1 MSTLAWA
8 SIGFGCLIIATRGP
22 FLFAPEAAVD
32 VFRRVIETATRVRI
46 LGLVSAALGVLL
58 LLGASAEVRILAVVM
73 SGIGWAVCG
82 AACLLVLFPGAYQSL
97 ANWALDNFADAWRGI
112 GLLGVLIGIA
122 FIWAGLTLEPG
133 PVAIGPGSDD
143 VVPGR

>member
-1 MSTLAWA
+1 MSTLAWT

-22 FLFAPEAAVD
+22 LLFAPEAAVD
-32 VFRRVIETATRVRI
+32 VLRRVIETATGVRI

-58 LLGASAEVRILAVVM
+58 LLGSSAEARILAVVM

-82 AACLLVLFPGAYQSL
+82 AAFFLVLFPSVYQSL

-133 PVAIGPGSDD
+133 PVATALGSDD